1 MENHSFISQEAAR
14 IVDPKIKQV
23 LGLYLDKKTKKLV
36 EYQNDA
42 GGKRLRPVLAIVSCL
57 VCGGKE
63 KDVLYPAAGLEILHN
78 YTLIIDDMIDNSNL
92 RRGEPTPWFKFGKS
106 IAQCVGVIYGVA
118 LFQAGNLSKDPVRSS
133 DLFAKAMK
141 TVIDGEILDILFE
154 QAGRKDEKY
163 IIDNRCKRIVLKDYL
178 KMIRKKTAFLIQASC
193 EIGGIA
199 AQAEKSEI
207 VALKKYGLNLG
218 MAFQIKDDILDIFGE
233 EKIFGKRIG
242 NDIVERKLGNIVI
255 FYALKELPQ
264 LKRKKVITTLGKK
277 KIEDEDIK
285 EVMKII
291 EGTNARENAFLLADN
306 YIQKAKESLE
316 LLPDNKWN
324 KVLDEIADFVIE
336 RDK

>member
-1 MENHSFISQEAAR
+1 MENHSLITKKAAR

-23 LGLYLDKKTKKLV
+23 LGLYLDKKTQKLV
-36 EYQNDA
+36 EYQIDA
-42 GGKRLRPVLAIVSCL
+42 GGKRLRPVLAMVSCL
-57 VCGGKE
+57 VCGGKV
-63 KDVLYPAAGLEILHN
+63 KDVAYPAAGLEILHN
-78 YTLIIDDMIDNSNL
+78 YTLIVDDMIDNSDL
-92 RRGEPTPWFKFGKS
+92 RRGEPTTWFKFGKS

-154 QAGRKDEKY
+154 QAGRKEDKY
-163 IIDNRCKRIVLKDYL
+163 IIDNRCKRIALKDYL

-193 EIGGIA
+193 EVGGIA
-199 AQAEKSEI
+199 AQAKESEI
-207 VALKKYGLNLG
+207 IALRNYGLNLG

-264 LKRKKVITTLGKK
+264 LKRKKVVTTLRKE
-277 KIEDEDIK
+277 KIEDKDVK
-285 EVMKII
+285 EVIKII
-291 EGTNARENAFLLADN
+291 EETEARKKALLLAGN
-306 YIQKAKESLE
+306 YIQKAKESLK

-324 KVLDEIADFVIE
+324 IVLNEIADFVIE